1 MILIDREMQTIKSM
15 TNKGQ
20 TSLDCQASLNSN
32 GVITLRNYTVGNNDS
47 DEIIVLSQEET
58 DAIFELF
65 RKLKK
70 VFKCVDDLP
79 F

>member
-1 MILIDREMQTIKSM
+1 MILIDREMQVTKTV

-32 GVITLRNYTVGNNDS
+32 GVITLRNYTVGREDS
-47 DEIIVLSQEET
+47 DEIIVLSHEET
-58 DAIFELF
+58 EAIFELF

-70 VFKCVDDLP
+70 AFKCVDGLP